1 MAKDDY
7 FVIVYQ
13 ILAYLYQCLKSGK
26 NIEPRKLQYCGE
38 LFSIKENYWR
48 YIIFHMQQSGLIEGV
63 EFVTDGY
70 MTIPYVGNL
79 EGCMITPDGIEYL
92 CDNSFMEKAKKFLKT
107 AKEITPFA

>member
-13 ILAYLYQCLKSGK
+13 ILAYLYRCLKSGK

-63 EFVTDGY
+63 EFVTDGC
-70 MTIPYVGNL
+70 MTIPNVGNL
-79 EGCMITPDGIEYL
+79 EGCIITPDGIEYL
-92 CDNSFMEKAKKFLKT
+92 CDNSFMEKAKKQRSF
-107 AKEITPFA
+107 

>member
-48 YIIFHMQQSGLIEGV
+48 YIIFHMQQSSLIEGV
-63 EFVTDGY
+63 EFVADGY
-70 MTIPYVGNL
+70 MTIPYVRNL

-92 CDNSFMEKAKKFLKT
+92 CDNSFMEKAKKQRSF
-107 AKEITPFA
+107 